1 MKRTALLFC
10 LTLGL
15 TAAMAK
21 DNEPILMTIGDKAIT
36 KSEFEYIWK
45 KNNTNTTFDQQSFDE
60 YVDLFVNFK
69 LKVAEA
75 EAQGLDTT
83 KAFINELAGYRKQLV
98 TPYLTDKDAEAWLAK
113 QTYDRIREYVESSH
127 ILIGVAPDA
136 TPEDTLVAWNKI
148 NDVYKQA
155 ISGNVDFADL
165 ARQYSEDG
173 SREQGGYLGFVTGFR
188 FIYTFEN
195 ILYGTP
201 IGQISAPMRTQFGYH
216 IVKVHSRR
224 QAPGR
229 YRSAHIMK
237 KVDPTS
243 DPEAKEA
250 AKKAIFDLY
259 EQLKGGADFAKLAQ
273 ESSDDQGSSSRGGEY
288 QLLFC
293 GSLPIEYED
302 AVYKLKPGELSEPFQ
317 SSFGWHIVKAL
328 EFLPYPSQEEMMSEI
343 SSIINQDERAQ
354 EPQRRLVAK
363 LKQAYDYKV
372 NESTRAA
379 FIQAYDKLR
388 LTGDSTGVKQLRN
401 AVTTLFTLGDRT
413 VSASQFVAY
422 LAGKPTAI
430 NNLNKALDDFSQ
442 EEVLAYEDSRLE
454 VKYPEFG
461 HLMQEYR
468 DGILLFEISNR
479 EVWDK
484 ASVDTK
490 GLEAY
495 FTSNKSNYAWDK
507 PRYKGFVV
515 HCADKKTA
523 AGVKKMLRKLPA
535 DSVGVVLRRT
545 FNTDTTMLV
554 RVERGLYAQGDNG
567 TVDSLVFK
575 QANTKKD
582 PRLPIPVLQGKL
594 LKKGPEDYTDVR
606 GLVVSDYQTY
616 LEKQWLTTL
625 RKKYTVSIDKAV
637 AATVNKN

>member
-21 DNEPILMTIGDKAIT
+21 DNDPILMTIGEKAIT

-83 KAFINELAGYRKQLV
+83 TAFVNELDGYRKQLI
-98 TPYLTDKDAEAWLAK
+98 TPYLTDKETEARLAK
-113 QTYDRIREYVESSH
+113 KTYDRIREYVESSH
-127 ILIGVAPDA
+127 ILIRVDPNA

-148 NDVYKQA
+148 TDIYKQT
-155 ISGNVDFADL
+155 ISGKADFADL
-165 ARQYSEDG
+165 AKQYSEDG
-173 SREQGGYLGFVTGFR
+173 TREQGGYLGFVTGFR
-188 FIYTFEN
+188 FIYAFEN
-195 ILYGTP
+195 AIYGTP
-201 IGQISAPMRTQFGYH
+201 VGEISAPVRTDFGYH

-237 KVDPTS
+237 MASGKDS
-243 DPEAKEA
+243 PEAQET

-259 EQLKGGADFAKLAQ
+259 EQLKGGADFAKVAQ

-288 QLLFC
+288 GVLFC

-302 AVYKLKPGELSEPFQ
+302 AVFKLQVGQYSEPFK

-328 EFLPYPSQEEMMSEI
+328 EFLPYPSQEEMMSDINGII
-343 SSIINQDERAQ
+343 SRDERSQ
-354 EPQRRLVAK
+354 EPKYELVAK
-363 LKQAYDYKV
+363 LKQEYGYSIEQ
-372 NESTRAA
+372 NTLQA
-379 FIQAYDKLR
+379 FIQAYDQLR
-388 LTGDSTGVKQLRN
+388 LHRDSTAVKRLAQSS
-401 AVTTLFTLGDRT
+401 ATLFTLGDKK
-413 VSASQFVAY
+413 VVARAFSSF
-422 LAGKPTAI
+422 LAGKPQLA
-430 NNLNKALDDFSQ
+430 NNINKALDAFAQDQ
-442 EEVLAYEDSRLE
+442 VLAYEDSRLE
-454 VKYPEFG
+454 TKYPEFG

-468 DGILLFEISNR
+468 DGILLFEVSNR

-484 ASVDTK
+484 ASLDTK

-495 FTSNKSNYAWDK
+495 FKANKKAYDWTA
-507 PRYKGFVV
+507 PRFKGFVV
-515 HCADKKTA
+515 HCADKTTA
-523 AGVKKMLRKLPA
+523 DAVKKQLRKLPT
-535 DSVGVVLRRT
+535 DSIAVVLHRT
-545 FNTDTTMLV
+545 YNTDTTQLV
-554 RVERGLYAQGDNG
+554 RVERGLYAQGENG

-575 QANTKKD
+575 KTSTKQD
-582 PRLPIPVLQGKL
+582 ARFPFPVLQGKL
-594 LKKGPEDYTDVR
+594 LKKGPEAYTDVR

-616 LEKQWLTTL
+616 LEKQWLSTL
-625 RKKYTVSIDKAV
+625 RKKYPVSIDKAV

>member
-83 KAFINELAGYRKQLV
+83 KAFVDELEGYRKQLI
-98 TPYLTDKDAEAWLAK
+98 TPYLTDKEAEANLAK

-127 ILIGVAPDA
+127 ILLKVAPDA

-148 NDVYKQA
+148 NDIYKQA
-155 ISGNVDFADL
+155 TSGKSDFADL
-165 ARQYSEDG
+165 ARLFSEDG
-173 SREQGGYLGFVTGFR
+173 SKEQGGYLGFVTGFR

-195 ILYGTP
+195 VIYGTQA
-201 IGQISAPMRTQFGYH
+201 GQISAPVRTEFGYH

-237 KVDPTS
+237 MAAQGDA
-243 DPEAKEA
+243 EANEA

-259 EQLKGGADFAKLAQ
+259 NQLKGGADFAKLAQ

-288 QLLFC
+288 GALYC

-302 AVYKLKPGELSEPFQ
+302 AVYKLTPGNYSEPFQ

-328 EFLPYPSQEEMMSEI
+328 EFMPYPSQEEMMNDI
-343 SSIINQDERAQ
+343 SSIINRDERAQ
-354 EPQRRLVAK
+354 EPQKALVAK
-363 LKQAYDYKV
+363 LKRDYRYQV
-372 NESTRAA
+372 NEGTRTA

-388 LTGDSTGVKQLRN
+388 LTGDSAGVKQLRN
-401 AVTTLFTLGDRT
+401 ASTTLFTIGSRQVPAAT
-413 VSASQFVAY
+413 FAAY
-422 LAGKPTAI
+422 LAGKPLAG
-430 NNLNKALDDFSQ
+430 NNINKALEAFSQ

-468 DGILLFEISNR
+468 DGILLFEVSNR

-484 ASVDTK
+484 ASLDTK

-495 FTSNKSNYAWDK
+495 FKSNKSHYAWEK
-507 PRYKGFVV
+507 PRFKGFVV
-515 HCADKKTA
+515 HCADKATA
-523 AGVKKMLRKLPA
+523 AGVKKLLRKVPA

-567 TVDSLVFK
+567 AVDSLMFK
-575 QANTKKD
+575 QVNTKKD
-582 PRLPIPVLQGKL
+582 NRLPIPVLQGKL

-625 RKKYTVSIDKAV
+625 RKKYPVSIDKAV